1 MGAERK
7 AAPAASGVLRYR
19 ARVAYDGSA
28 WSGWQNQR
36 HVAPS
41 VQAALE
47 QALSTVLREGVR
59 VEGAGRT
66 DAGVHARGQV
76 IAFDTSVPVADT
88 ARLVRSVNALLGD
101 SAAIRDL
108 EPVAADFDPRR
119 HALARLYR
127 YRIWTDSV
135 LDPFERGRVWHVPEV
150 LDRRAM
156 SRAAADVVGEHD
168 FKSFQ
173 ASDNRPRSSIRRVI
187 TSAFESC
194 DSSLSVAPER
204 RGAAEPIVAPQPAG
218 PPQPVLS
225 GALLVYRVEAN
236 AFCRGMVRKLVG
248 TLLEI
253 GRGRLPSDTMRELL
267 ATPVRA
273 RAPRTAPP
281 RGLFLDEVRYS

>member
-1 MGAERK
+1 MGAERRGV
-7 AAPAASGVLRYR
+7 PVASATRRYR

-28 WSGWQNQR
+28 WSGWQNQLD
-36 HVAPS
+36 VAPS
-41 VQAALE
+41 VQGALE
-47 QALSTVLREGVR
+47 QALSTVLRCPVR

-76 IAFDTSVPVADT
+76 IAFDTSLPVADA

-119 HALARLYR
+119 HALSRLYR

-135 LDPFERGRVWHVPEV
+135 LDPFERGRVWHLPGE
-150 LDRRAM
+150 LDRQAM
-156 SRAAADVVGEHD
+156 SQAAADVVGEHD
-168 FKSFQ
+168 FRSFQ
-173 ASDNRPRSSIRRVI
+173 ASDNRPRASIRRVI
-187 TSAFESC
+187 VSAFESC
-194 DSSLSVAPER
+194 DSFLPVTPER
-204 RGAAEPIVAPQPAG
+204 HGEMGPVATSESAAL
-218 PPQPVLS
+218 PPSSLP

-253 GRGRLPSDTMRELL
+253 GRGRLRPDAIRELL
-267 ATPVRA
+267 ATPEPA